1 MQTVSATDLARNT
14 RQILD
19 QVASRGECVLVER
32 NHTVVAQIWPHARS
46 MTAAQ
51 ALAGLPYP
59 TLSPDQGRAWLADSK
74 PDFTDGVR
82 DPWA

>member
-19 QVASRGECVLVER
+19 QVASLGACVMVER
-32 NHTVVAQIWPHARS
+32 NHTVVAQIAPPQRV

-51 ALAGLPYP
+51 ALAGLVYP
-59 TLSPDQGRAWLADSK
+59 TLTPAQAREWLADSK
-74 PDFTDGVR
+74 PDVADEVR

>member
-19 QVASRGECVLVER
+19 QVASLGECVMVER
-32 NHTVVAQIWPHARS
+32 NHTVIAQLAPPQRT

-59 TLSPDQGRAWLADSK
+59 LLTPAQANAWLADSK
-74 PDFTDGVR
+74 PDLGEGVR

>member
-14 RQILD
+14 RHILD
-19 QVASRGECVLVER
+19 QVASRGECVMVER
-32 NHTVVAQIWPHARS
+32 NHTVVAQIGPPERS

-59 TLSPDQGRAWLADSK
+59 MLTPAQASAWLADSK

>member
-19 QVASRGECVLVER
+19 QVASLGECVLVER
-32 NHTVVAQIWPHARS
+32 NHTVVAQIAPPQRT

-51 ALAGLPYP
+51 ALAGLAYP
-59 TLSPDQGRAWLADSK
+59 VLTPAQAHAWLADSK
-74 PDFTDGVR
+74 PDLNEEVC

>member
-1 MQTVSATDLARNT
+1 MQTVSATVLARNT

-19 QVASRGECVLVER
+19 QVASLGECVLVER
-32 NHTVVAQIWPHARS
+32 NHTVVAQIAPPQRT

-51 ALAGLPYP
+51 ALAGLGCPMLTP
-59 TLSPDQGRAWLADSK
+59 AQANAWLADSN
-74 PDFTDGVR
+74 PDMNEEVR